1 MSEATSQL
9 QHPAVEQAA
18 QPDRAYSVE
27 EAKEL
32 LNIGTTLFYAERN
45 AKRLR
50 VCKIGERSV
59 VFASDLAAYQA
70 LLKSEADARPVK
82 SPQAA

>member
-1 MSEATSQL
+1 MSEAISQL
-9 QHPAVEQAA
+9 RHSAAEQAP

-32 LNIGTTLFYAERN
+32 LNIGTTLFYAERK

-70 LLKSEADARPVK
+70 LLKAEADARPVK

>member
-9 QHPAVEQAA
+9 QAVKQTP

-70 LLKSEADARPVK
+70 LLKSEADARPVR

>member
-9 QHPAVEQAA
+9 QHPASAQPP

-32 LNIGTTLFYAERN
+32 LNIGTTLFYAERK

-70 LLKSEADARPVK
+70 LLKSEADARPANPSK
-82 SPQAA
+82 AA

>member
-1 MSEATSQL
+1 MSEATSQF
-9 QHPAVEQAA
+9 QHPASGQPQ